1 MRWVV
6 HGEQTI
12 YDSDWLRLA
21 MVDVEVPGGRRF
33 DHHVVRT
40 PQDASGTLV
49 VGGGLDGGRD
59 SRRVL
64 LLWRHRFVT
73 DRWGW
78 EIPAGRLDEGETAQ
92 QAAEREC
99 LEETGWRPGPLR
111 SLASFTPVSGLV
123 DLRFHLFAAEGATHV
138 GEPVDV
144 SESERVEWVEVAR
157 LRDEMA
163 GGQVVDGL
171 SLTALL
177 WGFTFGL
184 L

>member
-1 MRWVV
+1 MV
-6 HGEQTI
+6 HGEEPI

-33 DHHVVRT
+33 DHHVVRM

-49 VGGGLDGGRD
+49 VDRGPGD
-59 SRRVL
+59 RRVL

-73 DRWGW
+73 DEWGW
-78 EIPAGRLDEGETAQ
+78 EIPAGRLDEGETPE
-92 QAAEREC
+92 QAAGREC

-111 SLASFTPVSGLV
+111 PLTTFTPVSGLI
-123 DLRFHLFAAEGATHV
+123 DLRFHLFAADGAVHE

-144 SESERVEWVEVAR
+144 SESERVEWVEVDQV
-157 LRDEMA
+157 RDHVTS
-163 GGQVVDGL
+163 GRVVDGL

-177 WGFTFGL
+177 WGFAFGL

>member
-49 VGGGLDGGRD
+49 VD
-59 SRRVL
+59 SGRVL

-73 DRWGW
+73 DQWGW
-78 EIPAGRLDEGETAQ
+78 EVPAGRLDEGETAE
-92 QAAEREC
+92 QAAAREC
-99 LEETGWRPGPLR
+99 LEETGWAPGPLR

-123 DLRFHLFAAEGATHV
+123 DLRFHLFAADGATRV

-144 SESERVEWVEVAR
+144 SESERVEWFEI
-157 LRDEMA
+157 A
-163 GGQVVDGL
+163 GVREEIAAGRVVDGL

>member
-49 VGGGLDGGRD
+49 VDGAPD
-59 SRRVL
+59 SRQVL

-73 DRWGW
+73 DEWGW
-78 EIPAGRLDEGETAQ
+78 EVPAGRLDEGETPGRPPPAS
-92 QAAEREC
+92 R
-99 LEETGWRPGPLR
+99 LEETGWRPGPLQ
-111 SLASFTPVSGLV
+111 SLATFTPVSGLV
-123 DLRFHLFAAEGATHV
+123 DLRFHLFAADGATQV
-138 GEPVDV
+138 GAPVDV
-144 SESERVEWVEVAR
+144 SESERVEWVGVTR
-157 LRDEMA
+157 LRDEIAA
-163 GGQVVDGL
+163 GRVVDGL

>member
-49 VGGGLDGGRD
+49 IDRGK
-59 SRRVL
+59 VL

-73 DRWGW
+73 DQWGW
-78 EIPAGRLDEGETAQ
+78 EVPAGRLDEGETPA
-92 QAAEREC
+92 QAADREC
-99 LEETGWRPGPLR
+99 LEETGWAPGPLR
-111 SLASFTPVSGLV
+111 SLATFTPVSGLV
-123 DLRFHLFAAEGATHV
+123 DLRFHLFAAEGATRV

-144 SESERVEWVEVAR
+144 SESERVEWVEIAR
-157 LRDEMA
+157 MRDEIA
-163 GGQVVDGL
+163 AGQVVDGL

>member
-6 HGEQTI
+6 HGEQAI
-12 YDSDWLRLA
+12 YDSDWLRVALA
-21 MVDVEVPGGRRF
+21 DVEVPGGRRF
-33 DHHVVRT
+33 DHHVVRM

-49 VGGGLDGGRD
+49 VDSGWDGGPM

-73 DRWGW
+73 DEWGW
-78 EIPAGRLDEGETAQ
+78 EVPAGRLDEDETAE
-92 QAAEREC
+92 QAAAREC
-99 LEETGWRPGPLR
+99 LEETGWRPGPMR
-111 SLASFTPVSGLV
+111 SLATFTPVSGLI
-123 DLRFHLFAAEGATHV
+123 DLRFHLFGAEGATEV
-138 GEPVDV
+138 GAPVDV

-157 LRDEMA
+157 LRGEIEA
-163 GGQVVDGL
+163 GRVVDGL

>member
-6 HGEQTI
+6 HGEQAI

-33 DHHVVRT
+33 DHHVVRM
-40 PQDASGTLV
+40 PQDAAGTLV
-49 VGGGLDGGRD
+49 VDDGRD
-59 SRRVL
+59 GRRLL

-73 DRWGW
+73 DEWGW
-78 EIPAGRLDEGETAQ
+78 EVPAGRLDDGETPE
-92 QAAEREC
+92 QAARREC
-99 LEETGWRPGPLR
+99 VEETGWRPGPVR
-111 SLASFTPVSGLV
+111 SLATFTPVSGV
-123 DLRFHLFAAEGATHV
+123 IDLRFHVFAAEGATQV

-144 SESERVEWVEVAR
+144 SESERVEWVDTTRVRE
-157 LRDEMA
+157 EIIA
-163 GGQVVDGL
+163 GRVVDGL